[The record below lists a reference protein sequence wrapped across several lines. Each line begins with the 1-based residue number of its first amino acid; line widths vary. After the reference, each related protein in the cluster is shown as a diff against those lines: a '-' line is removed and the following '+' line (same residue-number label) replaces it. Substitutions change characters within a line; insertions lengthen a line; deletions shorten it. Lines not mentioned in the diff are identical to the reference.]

1 MRGGPHACDGAGDG
15 SGAETSAGARFEDL
29 AGDRRGF
36 MAIEL
41 KQQLKMSQQL
51 VMTPQL
57 QQAIKLLQL
66 NRLELVNL
74 VQQELQENPVLEE
87 SDVEEETQA
96 EREDATPEDFDQDTD
111 SAASTTDEAS
121 FEATPD
127 ADGAGDEGSLSES
140 PLDEQFASEEMAVDG
155 AAGESSAAA
164 VGEESTP
171 SDAEKI
177 ADVEWEAYLESN
189 PMTGLESRIAGGDD
203 DRPSIEATYTRRPS
217 LAEHLQWQL
226 QVTDLDEAGL
236 EIARWIIGN
245 IDDRGFLRSTVE
257 EIARQSGAEENDV
270 DLVLKHVQ
278 MLDPTGVAARDLRE
292 CLLLQIDILKV
303 GDALVRRLVDEHLDL
318 LQKRDFRGLTRLTGA
333 TLQEVADAA
342 RVVGSL
348 EPRPGRAFGGEDPVY
363 ITPDIYVYKV
373 GDDFH
378 VLLNEDGLPKLKI
391 SSMYRDVLAT
401 GGGGGA
407 SGNPELGE
415 KDTKNYVHDKVR
427 SAMWLMKSIHQRQ
440 RTIYK
445 VMQSIIEHQRNF
457 FEHGVAHLKPLN
469 LRDVAD
475 DIEMHESTVSRVTT
489 NKYVHTPQGIFE
501 LKYFFNSSISRFD
514 GEALAS
520 ESVKEKIRKII
531 ASEDPVR
538 PMSDQRIAEML
549 KAANIDIAR
558 RTVTK
563 YREAMNILSSTKRR
577 QVV

>member
-1 MRGGPHACDGAGDG
+1 
-15 SGAETSAGARFEDL
+15 
-29 AGDRRGF
+29 
-36 MAIEL
+36 MALEL
-41 KQQLKMSQQL
+41 KQQLRLSQQL

-66 NRLELVNL
+66 NQLELVNL

-87 SDVEEETQA
+87 SDVEEETEG
-96 EREDATPEDFDQDTD
+96 EREDASPE
-111 SAASTTDEAS
+111 SYDES
-121 FEATPD
+121 DGEGQGSD
-127 ADGAGDEGSLSES
+127 ADAAER
-140 PLDEQFASEEMAVDG
+140 
-155 AAGESSAAA
+155 AGESESEAPLDALPDTLDA
-164 VGEESTP
+164 SPDDSPSPDTEEVAP

-177 ADVEWEAYLESN
+177 ADIEWESYLESN
-189 PMTGLESRIAGGDD
+189 PMTGLETRGVGDD
-203 DRPSIEATYTRRPS
+203 DRPSLEATYARRPT
-217 LAEHLQWQL
+217 LGEHLEWQL
-226 QVTDLDEAGL
+226 QVTDLDEASI

-257 EIARQSGAEENDV
+257 ELARQSNAGIEDV
-270 DLVLKHVQ
+270 ERVLAAIQ
-278 MLDPTGVAARDLRE
+278 TLDPVGVAARDLRE
-292 CLLLQIDILKV
+292 CLLIQIDTLKL
-303 GDALVRRLVDEHLDL
+303 GDELVRRIVDEHLDL
-318 LQKRDFRGLTRLTGA
+318 LQKRDFRGLVRLTGV
-333 TLQEVADAA
+333 TIQEISAAAD
-342 RVVGSL
+342 VIGGL
-348 EPRPGRAFGGEDPVY
+348 EPRPGRGFGGEDPVY

-391 SSMYRDVLAT
+391 NSMYRDVLT
-401 GGGGGA
+401 GGFSGA
-407 SGNPELGE
+407 DE

-427 SAMWLMKSIHQRQ
+427 SAMWLIKSIHQRQ

-445 VMQSIIEHQRNF
+445 VMQSIIGYQRNF
-457 FEHGVAHLKPLN
+457 FELGVAHLKPLN

-501 LKYFFNSSISRFD
+501 LKYFFNSSINRFD

-531 ASEDPVR
+531 ESEDPIR

-549 KAANIDIAR
+549 KAGNIDIAR

-577 QVV
+577 QVC

>member
-1 MRGGPHACDGAGDG
+1 
-15 SGAETSAGARFEDL
+15 
-29 AGDRRGF
+29 

-41 KQQLKMSQQL
+41 KQQLRISQQL

-66 NRLELVNL
+66 NQLELVNL

-87 SDVEEETQA
+87 ADIEEETQA
-96 EREDATPEDFDQDTD
+96 EREDATPEDLDDSSLADQKDRPDQDGEPSSSDSDHDNDRDNDRENDDGPRELDLGPESTD
-111 SAASTTDEAS
+111 DSDSMMDDS
-121 FEATPD
+121 SNSSD
-127 ADGAGDEGSLSES
+127 
-140 PLDEQFASEEMAVDG
+140 
-155 AAGESSAAA
+155 AAGEGA
-164 VGEESTP
+164 GEEVGP
-171 SDAEKI
+171 SDADKI
-177 ADVEWEAYLESN
+177 ADIEWEAYLESH
-189 PMTGLESRIAGGDD
+189 PQTGLEGGVVNGDD
-203 DRPSIEATYTRRPS
+203 DRPSLEATYTRRPS
-217 LAEHLQWQL
+217 LSEHLEWQL
-226 QVTDLDEAGL
+226 QVTHLDAE
-236 EIARWIIGN
+236 EMEVARWILGN
-245 IDDRGFLRSTVE
+245 IDERGFLRSTVE
-257 EIARQSGAEENDV
+257 EISRQANASEASVEK
-270 DLVLKHVQ
+270 VLSTIQ
-278 MLDPTGVAARDLRE
+278 SLDPTGVAARDLRE
-292 CLLLQIDILKV
+292 CLLIQIDTLKI
-303 GDALVRRLVDEHLDL
+303 DNALARILVDEHIDL
-318 LQKRDFRGLTRLTGA
+318 LQKRDFRGLARLTGA
-333 TLQEVADAA
+333 EIEDVSEAA
-342 RVVGSL
+342 KVIGNL
-348 EPRPGRAFGGEDPVY
+348 EPRPGRGFGGEDSVY

-391 SSMYRDVLAT
+391 NSMYRDVLT
-401 GGGGGA
+401 GGVPKG
-407 SGNPELGE
+407 LE

-427 SAMWLMKSIHQRQ
+427 SAMWLIKSIHQRQ

-445 VMQSIIEHQRNF
+445 VMQSIIQYQRDF

-501 LKYFFNSSISRFD
+501 LKYFFNSSIGRFD
-514 GEALAS
+514 GGEAMAS

-531 ASEDPVR
+531 GSEDPVR

-577 QVV
+577 QVS